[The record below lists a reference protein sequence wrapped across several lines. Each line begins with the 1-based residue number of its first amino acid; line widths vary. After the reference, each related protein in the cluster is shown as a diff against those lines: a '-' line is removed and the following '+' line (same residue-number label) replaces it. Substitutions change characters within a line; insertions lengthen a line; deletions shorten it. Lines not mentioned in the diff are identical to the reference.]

1 MAQHDLI
8 IDNASGAAVRA
19 DINGALA
26 ALGSTMKGSGAPSAP
41 LAGKQW
47 IEDDS
52 PSGSVWTWRV
62 YDGSDWIVVGTIDTV
77 GKQFRGSGVFAA
89 GTAAAAGVSFAGNAG
104 TGMFLPST
112 NTLAFA
118 SGGVQRVTI
127 SGAGIVL
134 SPGLSVVGNTSLDG
148 TLSVTGLAT
157 FNEVRSVGYRVRTGL
172 NGSYGTNSF
181 NINWTGTAAQ
191 LWVDDVN
198 IGTFAQLASDRRIK
212 HQIEDAPTALAL
224 VQQLRPV
231 TYRFRNESVF
241 SDDGVSRWGFVADEV
256 QALIPSAVVGEPDAT
271 VDGAVQPQTIVD
283 RPIIAALTKALQ
295 EAAAQIS
302 ALEARVAALEASAQP
317 HPTGEHDG

>member
-77 GKQFRGSGVFAA
+77 ANQFRGSGVFAA
-89 GTAAAAGVSFAGNAG
+89 GTVSAPGISIAGDTN
-104 TGMFLPST
+104 TGMFSPAADM
-112 NTLAFA
+112 LALVT
-118 SGGVQRVTI
+118 GGVQRVTI

-148 TLSVTGLAT
+148 TLSVTGLTTINELRAT
-157 FNEVRSVGYRVRTGL
+157 GYRTRTGL
-172 NGSYGTNSF
+172 AGDYGTNSY
-181 NINWTGTAAQ
+181 NIFWTGTAAQ
-191 LWVDDVN
+191 LWIDNSNVGAIQVS
-198 IGTFAQLASDRRIK
+198 SDRRIK
-212 HQIEDAPTALAL
+212 HHIEDVPSALAL

-231 TYRFRNESVF
+231 TYRFRDEGVF
-241 SDDGVSRWGFVADEV
+241 RDDGVSRWGFVADEV

-302 ALEARVAALEASAQP
+302 ALEARVAALEASA
-317 HPTGEHDG
+317 